1 MKCIYSIKLLQQLLY
16 ETWGFA
22 VPHSTGWRQSLQEYI
37 SLCNEVGSHVVK
49 SFTFPGTLMG
59 TLPLHWTAHR
69 YQSAILT
76 FFIII
81 YPLVV
86 PSKWEVLQWGS
97 CCRNRWPKRKQSV
110 YYKQLVKVH
119 FKLLGTRSRNGG
131 GMTTV
136 CSGTVL
142 ENLIRLVDD
151 SCQLSFPVHPAVHS
165 VKITLTILLKAE

>member
-16 ETWGFA
+16 ETWVFA

-59 TLPLHWTAHR
+59 TLPLHLTAHR

-110 YYKQLVKVH
+110 YYKQLGKVH